1 MGNVFPFFPFSS
13 LPIFPQILEVCFF
26 GRVIVFCFFFFGMN
40 IGKNMQNKAILRL
53 LKNIWHELLDCLVSI
68 MVRWT
73 FHLYLI
79 LLARIGEEKHL
90 RPRFVAKHRSRWLN
104 RPTHGPT
111 DRFIHTIPYLIL
123 WNFGLN
129 WLIARFYF
137 VEWSFNR
144 NLQLLQLLW
153 ITNIL
158 LQTIVYSLL
167 Y

>member
-1 MGNVFPFFPFSS
+1 MYFHFSLFPVFQFSPKFWRFVFLGGLLFF
-13 LPIFPQILEVCFF
+13 V
-26 GRVIVFCFFFFGMN
+26 FFFLVW
-40 IGKNMQNKAILRL
+40 ISVKICKIKAILRL